1 MAQAFARVHRS
12 SLCSLP
18 CRRSARCAADGI
30 GSELEKDFD
39 RTNSGHRISALSPK
53 SGRNFVP
60 GFRARN
66 RARNPAPNMFL
77 FMNGRILGMIS
88 CPESG
93 HEIEPGFRQQGAQF
107 GGLGIICGQRSL
119 WPRTLNLESPW
130 PEGWPWHGS
139 LLSSAGRARPLP
151 RAPALSRLF
160 ETRQL
165 ALRLKLPS
173 LPLRV
178 TLSSNSL
185 R

>member
-1 MAQAFARVHRS
+1 MVQACARLPRS

-30 GSELEKDFD
+30 GSELEVAFD

-53 SGRNFVP
+53 
-60 GFRARN
+60 
-66 RARNPAPNMFL
+66 
-77 FMNGRILGMIS
+77 
-88 CPESG
+88 SG

-107 GGLGIICGQRSL
+107 GGLGIICGQLSL